1 MAASTGALALR
12 FTDGVYEEGLSEVLR
27 GLLYIPR
34 QLSHVWL
41 YDERGCRLFEKICE
55 LPEYYLTRT
64 ETAIM
69 REYAPAIAERLGN
82 NFTLIEY
89 GSGSAGKTRLL
100 LDALPELRAYAPI
113 DISASSLARAARLMQ
128 RHYPQL
134 PVVPLCAD
142 FTRPFELPEELGN
155 APRVV
160 YFPGST
166 LGNYERA
173 DAVRLLSAMRS
184 LAGAGGAA
192 LIGIDLVKD
201 PALLERA
208 YDDAQ
213 GVTAEFNLNALRHV
227 NRRLGIGLEL
237 SHFRHRAPWVEPEQR
252 IEMHLVSAL
261 DQTIRVGAAV
271 IRLKRGEFI
280 RSECSHKYTSESFAA
295 LAAEAGWRVSASW
308 SDPERWFGVQL
319 LESA

>member
-1 MAASTGALALR
+1 MASSTAAVALR
-12 FTDGVYEEGLSEVLR
+12 LTDGVYEEGLSDVLR
-27 GLLYIPR
+27 GLLHLPR
-34 QLSHVWL
+34 KLSHVWL

-64 ETAIM
+64 EMAIM
-69 REYAPAIAERLGN
+69 REYAPAIAARLGDD
-82 NFTLIEY
+82 FSLIEY

-100 LDALPELRAYAPI
+100 LDALPTLRAYAPV

-128 RHYPQL
+128 RHYPELQVL
-134 PVVPLCAD
+134 PLCAD
-142 FTRPFELPEELGN
+142 FTRPLELPEGLGD
-155 APRVV
+155 ARRVV

-173 DAVRLLSAMRS
+173 DAVRLLSEMRS
-184 LAGAGGAA
+184 LAGASGAA

-201 PALLERA
+201 PLLLERA

-213 GVTAEFNLNALRHV
+213 GVTAEFNLNTLRHL
-227 NRRLGIGLEL
+227 NRRLGIGFEMN
-237 SHFRHRAPWVEPEQR
+237 HFRHRAVWVEPEQR

-261 DQTIRVGAAV
+261 EQTIRVGAAV
-271 IRLKRGEFI
+271 IRLQRGEFI
-280 RSECSHKYTSESFAA
+280 RSECSHKYTSASFAA
-295 LAAEAGWRVSASW
+295 LVAEAGWRVSASW
-308 SDPERWFGVQL
+308 SDREQWFGVQL

>member
-237 SHFRHRAPWVEPEQR
+237 SHFRHRALWVEPEQR